1 MIASSGR
8 PLCLIGKVVDS
19 QGHESLQTILIQ
31 NGRITAIQPGKV
43 PFSLPNLISLEL
55 ADHEAIFPGLINLHV
70 HSEYNIFPLWQ
81 SPAVWS
87 NRFQWRNN
95 EQYLREIKSFKDYVD
110 ARWVKDYLGFTQPII
125 QALTA
130 EKNTLPTPTMLAS
143 AITEVQKMY
152 GVVTEL
158 QAVAGGTTLAQQTIR
173 LETNASLPN
182 FIIRNTGAPA
192 ELGLPLTQK
201 VFSVVDFVRPGPD
214 FDPPGS
220 PIRAQEDT
228 SAWPMMRHPSFDDFL
243 TSVQQG
249 NNRYYAS
256 IAHIAEGRAGYL
268 QPGKPDGFS
277 RREFS
282 EFRQAL
288 ASLSNKDALKTAH
301 LTLTHACGLDYSDP
315 STIDF
320 LRDNHISIVWSPV
333 SNLILYRDTI
343 PVKTL
348 LDQGVNV
355 CLGSDWAPSGSKHVW
370 DELKFARHFC
380 DMVGL
385 SVSDAQL
392 LAMVTQNPA
401 KALGH
406 VPAGAIQTG
415 YNADFFILQKQSSQ
429 QSALAALHT
438 QDDRSVRCTIV
449 NGRVIYGDQDLFTN
463 TLTVDYERIPI
474 GEGNA
479 AAQKA
484 VSINSSLHF
493 DLTKSLNQVDA
504 LMHRYATD
512 ALRSPNLRRTRLLSA
527 DDHLYLTRI
536 HMVKTHLAEL
546 VQNLKK

>member
-8 PLCLIGKVVDS
+8 PLCLIGNVVDS
-19 QGHESLQTILIQ
+19 QGHESLQTILVQ
-31 NGRITAIQPGKV
+31 GGRITAIQPGKV
-43 PFSLPNLISLEL
+43 PFSLPDLIVLEL
-55 ADHEAIFPGLINLHV
+55 ADHEVLFPGLINLHV

-95 EQYLREIKSFKDYVD
+95 EQYLRDIKSFKEYVE
-110 ARWVKDYLGFTQPII
+110 ANWVTDYLDFTRPFI
-125 QALTA
+125 QTLKEKKSTILT
-130 EKNTLPTPTMLAS
+130 PVMLAS
-143 AITEVQKMY
+143 AISEVQKMH
-152 GVVTEL
+152 GVITEL
-158 QAVAGGTTLAQQTIR
+158 QAVAGGTTLAQQTIK

-182 FIIRNTGAPA
+182 FIIRNTGAAA
-192 ELGLPLTQK
+192 ELGLPITKK
-201 VFSVVDFVRPGPD
+201 VFSVVDFVRPGPN

-220 PIRAQEDT
+220 PIRAQENT
-228 SAWPMMRHPSFDDFL
+228 SAWPMMRHTSFNDFL

-282 EFRQAL
+282 AFRQAL

-315 STIDF
+315 STIAF
-320 LRDNHISIVWSPV
+320 LRDNYISIVWSPV

-348 LDQGVNV
+348 LDQGINV

-380 DMVGL
+380 DAVGL
-385 SVSDAQL
+385 AVTDTQL

-401 KALGH
+401 LALGSI
-406 VPAGAIQTG
+406 PAGRIQTG
-415 YNADFFILQKQSSQ
+415 YNADFFILQKQTPQ
-429 QSALAALHT
+429 QPALSALLT

-449 NGRVIYGDQDLFTN
+449 NGRVLYGDQDLFTN
-463 TLTVDYERIPI
+463 TLSVDYQRIPTE
-474 GEGNA
+474 EGNA
-479 AAQKA
+479 AAQKV
-484 VSINSSLHF
+484 VSINSSLNF
-493 DLTKSLNQVDA
+493 DLSRSLKQVDA
-504 LMHRYATD
+504 LMYRYAS
-512 ALRSPNLRRTRLLSA
+512 AYLHSPNLHRTRLLSA
-527 DDHLYLTRI
+527 DDYLYQTRI
-536 HMVKTHLAEL
+536 NMVKMHLAEL
-546 VQNLKK
+546 IQNLKR